1 MRPVGNA
8 SGLVLATLV
17 ACAGFAVHAEVR
29 PGETQ
34 GLGLR
39 GADTPKFLKAVAAD
53 PYRAPAEPACQTI
66 PAELKALDEVLGAD
80 ADEPRKHKSQVVKWA
95 MGSVRGMV
103 PYRGVVRFLTQ
114 ADQHDHA
121 LMDATMAGFA
131 RRGFLRGLEANLH
144 CAGEATPVSAPS
156 LDVPP
161 PALDAPTPVVASVT
175 PAQIPHLGIPV
186 AYAQAE
192 PGGPPAASRDLATLM
207 LSGTATAAPPDDAA
221 PDPGR

>member
-8 SGLVLATLV
+8 TGFGLATAV
-17 ACAGFAVHAEVR
+17 IFAGFACQAEVR

-34 GLGLR
+34 GLGLT
-39 GADTPKFLKAVAAD
+39 GAQVPELLKAVAAD
-53 PYRAPAEPACQTI
+53 PYRAPAAPACETI
-66 PAELKALDEVLGAD
+66 PAELKALDEILGAD
-80 ADEPRKHKSQVVKWA
+80 AGQPRKHRSQVVKWA

-103 PYRGVVRFLTQ
+103 PYRGVVRFLTR

-144 CAGEATPVSAPS
+144 CAGPATPVSLPNIE
-156 LDVPP
+156 PP
-161 PALDAPTPVVASVT
+161 PALDAPAPVVASADVVSI
-175 PAQIPHLGIPV
+175 PAS
-186 AYAQAE
+186 YAPAD
-192 PGGPPAASRDLATLM
+192 PGGPPPASRDLATLM
-207 LSGTATAAPPDDAA
+207 LSGASTAGPPDDSG

>member
-8 SGLVLATLV
+8 SGLVAATLV
-17 ACAGFAVHAEVR
+17 ACAAFAAQAEVR

-53 PYRAPAEPACQTI
+53 PYRAPAEPACETI

-80 ADEPRKHKSQVVKWA
+80 ADAPRKRKSQAVKWA
-95 MGSVRGMV
+95 MNSVRGMV

-144 CAGEATPVSAPS
+144 CAGEATPVSAPN

-161 PALDAPTPVVASVT
+161 PAEIA
-175 PAQIPHLGIPV
+175 HLGIPV
-186 AYAQAE
+186 TYAQAE
-192 PGGPPAASRDLATLM
+192 PGGPPAASPDLATLM
-207 LSGTATAAPPDDAA
+207 LSGAATAAPPDDDAQ
-221 PDPGR
+221 DPGR